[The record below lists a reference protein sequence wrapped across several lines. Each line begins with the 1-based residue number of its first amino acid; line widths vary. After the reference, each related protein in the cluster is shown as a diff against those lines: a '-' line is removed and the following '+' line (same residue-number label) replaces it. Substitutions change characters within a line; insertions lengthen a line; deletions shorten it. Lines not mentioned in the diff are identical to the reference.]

1 MPDRADISRP
11 AGPGLFGQIAAT
23 LGLLIIAFAVFN
35 AVLVMALY
43 AADRSQ
49 LARDMVRIEAARIVR
64 DHSEGR
70 PPRRPRGATDWRW
83 TLLDA
88 GGQAIGSG
96 GDPALASPSPSP
108 IGAVDWTSFQE
119 TPAGVQI
126 AGATK
131 VEDGH
136 GDRWVG
142 LVISAK
148 SDAIFARAITTELL
162 EHVVLPIAPLAA
174 LLLAFS
180 LWQVRRLTRPLREA
194 AAEVDALDPTMLEG
208 RLSEPNSP
216 KEVRVLV
223 EAMNRALA
231 RIEAGTRL
239 VHEFNANAAHELRT
253 PLSIMRLAIDRLPPS
268 EATDQIRSDVAGLTR
283 IVTQML
289 ELAQADAMIAGA
301 TGPVDLRALAEDLV
315 AQMAPLA
322 WAAGRDIQFVG
333 DGSPVVDGHAEA
345 IARALRNLVENALR
359 HTPEGSVVT
368 VAAGPGPR
376 LSVRDHGPGVA
387 PKHRQRVFE
396 RFWRADRER
405 SDGAGLGLGIVQA
418 TMAAHGGEARVEDAD
433 GGGAVFI
440 LDFGQAG

>member
-1 MPDRADISRP
+1 MLDRTDHAR
-11 AGPGLFGQIAAT
+11 ARGPSLFGQIAAT

-35 AVLVMALY
+35 ALLVTAIY

-49 LARDMVRIEAARIVR
+49 LARDMIRIEAAKVAR
-64 DHSEGR
+64 DYAQGR
-70 PPRRPRGATDWRW
+70 PPTRPLGATDWRW

-88 GGQAIGSG
+88 SGHVLGSG
-96 GDPALASPSPSP
+96 GDRALVPPSPF
-108 IGAVDWTSFQE
+108 GAVDWTSFQE
-119 TPAGVQI
+119 TPEGLWI

-131 VEDGH
+131 IEGGE

-142 LVISAK
+142 LVVSAK
-148 SDAIFARAITTELL
+148 TGAIFTRAMTTEIL
-162 EHVVLPIAPLAA
+162 EHVVLPVGPLAA

-194 AAEVDALDPTMLEG
+194 AAEVDALDPAMLEG
-208 RLSEPNSP
+208 RLSEPRSP
-216 KEVRVLV
+216 QEVRVLV

-239 VHEFNANAAHELRT
+239 VREFNANAAHELRT

-268 EATDQIRSDVAGLTR
+268 EAADQLRGDVTGVTR

-289 ELAQADAMIAGA
+289 DLAQADAMTDSTNA
-301 TGPVDLRALAEDLV
+301 PVDLRALAEDLV

-322 WAAGRDIQFVG
+322 WAAKRDIRFSG

-345 IARALRNLVENALR
+345 IARALRNLIENALR
-359 HTPEGSVVT
+359 HTPEGSAVT
-368 VAAGPGPR
+368 VTVGPGPR
-376 LSVRDHGPGVA
+376 LRVGDHGPGV
-387 PKHRQRVFE
+387 PPEDRQRVFE
-396 RFWRADRER
+396 RFWRADRGR

-418 TMAAHGGEARVEDAD
+418 TMEAHGGAARVEDVE
-433 GGGAVFI
+433 GGGALFV
-440 LDFGQAG
+440 LDFGRAG

>member
-1 MPDRADISRP
+1 MPDRADPSRP
-11 AGPGLFGQIAAT
+11 RGPGLFSQIAAT

-35 AVLVMALY
+35 ALLVMALY

-70 PPRRPRGATDWRW
+70 PPSRPRGATDWRW
-83 TLLDA
+83 TLLDSD
-88 GGQAIGSG
+88 GQSIGSG
-96 GDPALASPSPSP
+96 GDPALVSPSPF
-108 IGAVDWTSFQE
+108 GAVDWTSFQE
-119 TPAGVQI
+119 TPAGVRI

-131 VEDGH
+131 IEDGR

-148 SDAIFARAITTELL
+148 SDAIFARAIRNELL

-194 AAEVDALDPTMLEG
+194 AAEADALDPTMLEG
-208 RLSEPNSP
+208 RLSEPKNP
-216 KEVRVLV
+216 QEVRVLV

-268 EATDQIRSDVAGLTR
+268 EAADQIRADVAGLTR

-289 ELAQADAMIAGA
+289 DLAQADAMIAGA
-301 TGPVDLRALAEDLV
+301 NGPVDLRALAEDLV

-322 WAAGRDIQFVG
+322 WAAGRDIRFVG

-368 VAAGPGPR
+368 VSAGPGPV
-376 LSVRDHGPGVA
+376 LSVRDHGPGID
-387 PKHRQRVFE
+387 PENRERVFE

-418 TMAAHGGEARVEDAD
+418 TMAAHGGEARVEDAAV
-433 GGGAVFI
+433 GSGAVFV
-440 LDFGQAG
+440 LDFGRSG

>member
-1 MPDRADISRP
+1 MPDRADPSRP
-11 AGPGLFGQIAAT
+11 RGPGLFSQIAAT

-49 LARDMVRIEAARIVR
+49 LARDLVRIEAARIVR
-64 DHSEGR
+64 DHSKGR
-70 PPRRPRGATDWRW
+70 PPSRPRGATDWRW
-83 TLLDA
+83 TLLDV

-96 GDPALASPSPSP
+96 GDPALASPSPF
-108 IGAVDWTSFQE
+108 GAVDWTSFQE
-119 TPAGVQI
+119 TSAGVRI

-131 VEDGH
+131 IEDGQ

-148 SDAIFARAITTELL
+148 SDAIFARAITNELL

-208 RLSEPNSP
+208 RLSEPKNP
-216 KEVRVLV
+216 QEVRVLV

-268 EATDQIRSDVAGLTR
+268 EATDQIRADVAGLTR

-289 ELAQADAMIAGA
+289 DLAQADALVAGA
-301 TGPVDLRALAEDLV
+301 DGPVNLRALAEELV

-322 WAAGRDIQFVG
+322 WAARRDIQFVG
-333 DGSPVVDGHAEA
+333 DGLPVVEGHAEA
-345 IARALRNLVENALR
+345 IARALRNLIENALR

-368 VAAGPGPR
+368 VTAGPGPV
-376 LSVRDHGPGVA
+376 LSVRDHGPGVDA
-387 PKHRQRVFE
+387 ENRQRVFE

-418 TMAAHGGEARVEDAD
+418 TMEAHGGEASVEDAD
-433 GGGAVFI
+433 GGGAVFV
-440 LDFGQAG
+440 LDFGRSG